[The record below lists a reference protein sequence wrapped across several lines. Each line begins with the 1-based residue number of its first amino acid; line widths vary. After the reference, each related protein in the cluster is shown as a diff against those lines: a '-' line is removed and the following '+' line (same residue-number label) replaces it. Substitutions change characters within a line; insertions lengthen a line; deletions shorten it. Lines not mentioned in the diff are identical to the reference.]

1 MWITTTAGF
10 LSVVQNLDST
20 GAGDAILVR
29 GRVREDLDH
38 FAGFAAHHGDRPTIT
53 SASHSDYR
61 YRLTTSREMFASY
74 LTEQVGALNYP
85 NFKNEVA
92 KTDPCRA
99 RIYARVWDVLG
110 DLRKLG
116 AKERSEDRREE
127 KE

>member
-20 GAGDAILVR
+20 GPGDAILVR
-29 GRVREDLDH
+29 GRVRADLEHLAD
-38 FAGFAAHHGDRPTIT
+38 FVARHGGRPAVTET
-53 SASHSDYR
+53 PLSDYG

-99 RIYARVWDVLG
+99 RIYARVWEVLR

-116 AKERSEDRREE
+116 AKETRG
-127 KE
+127 